1 MRNTSRKQQ
10 VGPIAKAKQR
20 DKSYQARVAGLIAV
34 IFSGMV
40 VALVVLSGHTQV
52 PQVTRAP
59 GTVVPVGDYTQIELM
74 DGGIVDRVYVHDGD
88 RVNAGDVLVE
98 LRHPD
103 LSKEQ
108 LRLQEQISTIERKLT
123 NAMTVLK
130 FLERGETASQETLT
144 RLRSD
149 KQMRAAATLEIFAE
163 SQKVKAISIA
173 QQQETLGILE
183 VSQKFTLE
191 RIERKKEEVERA
203 RRLNAQGLTTQRDL
217 ARETDQLDA
226 LRTAASDGEVR
237 LAQTRSALTL
247 TQAEM
252 AEQSLNLREE
262 LLQEIEELQDLRS
275 ELEVSLHVVD
285 RKLADMKVV
294 SPSEGI
300 VQSVAFPNVGEVIA
314 PGETIFE
321 LLPTRLDL
329 MVEARIPNREIGHV
343 GVEQEVKLAVDTYD
357 VRRFGKVDGHITA
370 LSPVP
375 LIDEQTGETYFR
387 ASIQL
392 DGKTIGRDA
401 FESPLQAGMTVVAEM
416 TTGEKTLLAYM
427 LKPVHQTLN
436 NAFSER

>member
-173 QQQETLGILE
+173 QRQETLGILE
-183 VSQKFTLE
+183 VSQTFTLE

-300 VQSVAFPNVGEVIA
+300 VQSVAFPNVGEVIS